1 MLYLQSEEFNR
12 LLDIKRKTMKLK
24 ELLLPLLVTL
34 AFTTMVNA
42 DGYKLKVC
50 ERAETA
56 FWDTI
61 QNSNTNTDQSFIE
74 ILDEKDKV
82 GYYKM
87 SLGKIKASLTE
98 VERRCKGSASKDI
111 LDAYE
116 KKNSEIQGKINAL

>member
-1 MLYLQSEEFNR
+1 
-12 LLDIKRKTMKLK
+12 MKLRK
-24 ELLLPLLVTL
+24 ILLTLFVTL
-34 AFTTMVNA
+34 AFTATVNA

-56 FWDTI
+56 FWDTV
-61 QNSNTNTDQSFIE
+61 QNANSSTDQSFIE

-116 KKNSEIQGKINAL
+116 KKNSEIQSKINAL

>member
-1 MLYLQSEEFNR
+1 MEL
-12 LLDIKRKTMKLK
+12 RK
-24 ELLLPLLVTL
+24 LLLPILATL
-34 AFTTMVNA
+34 AFTTTVNA
-42 DGYKLKVC
+42 DEFKLKMCV
-50 ERAETA
+50 RAETA
-56 FWDTI
+56 FWDTV
-61 QNSNTNTDQSFIE
+61 QNANSSTDQSFIG

-116 KKNSEIQGKINAL
+116 KKNSEIQSKINAL

>member
-1 MLYLQSEEFNR
+1 MR
-12 LLDIKRKTMKLK
+12 LKKI
-24 ELLLPLLVTL
+24 LLTVCVTL
-34 AFTTMVNA
+34 AFTATINA

-61 QNSNTNTDQSFIE
+61 QNSNSSTDQSYIVG
-74 ILDEKDKV
+74 LDEQDKI

-87 SLGKIKASLTE
+87 SLGKIKESLTE

-111 LDAYE
+111 LDAYD
-116 KKNSEIQGKINAL
+116 KKKSEIQSKITTLSNTQ

>member
-1 MLYLQSEEFNR
+1 MKSTKI
-12 LLDIKRKTMKLK
+12 LLTALI
-24 ELLLPLLVTL
+24 TL
-34 AFTTMVNA
+34 TYTTIINA

-61 QNSNTNTDQSFIE
+61 QNSNSSTDQSLIG

-82 GYYKM
+82 GYYEM

-116 KKNSEIQGKINAL
+116 KKNSEIQSKINAL